1 VSRDP
6 SEIIFYAQKTCI
18 IIINV
23 ENSCAAKYVYFYEE
37 KLKRTA
43 FI

>member
-1 VSRDP
+1 MADESVTQ
-6 SEIIFYAQKTCI
+6 EAYF

-23 ENSCAAKYVYFYEE
+23 ENSCAKNRKFI
-37 KLKRTA
+37 RTA